1 MPLVIKESLQ
11 DHIPITVKSIL
22 AKMSDDEQAM
32 FQSEF
37 ERKKKSTSV
46 MVILAIFFPIQLFLL
61 REIVL
66 GILFLFTCGGLGIW
80 WIIEIF
86 ITPRRVRNYNKDI
99 ATEIITEL
107 RILRE

>member
-1 MPLVIKESLQ
+1 MSLIIKESLQ
-11 DHIPITVKSIL
+11 DHIPITVKSTL
-22 AKMSDDEQAM
+22 AKMSNDEQAM

-37 ERKKKSTSV
+37 ERKKKSTGV

-61 REIVL
+61 GEIAL
-66 GILFLFTCGGLGIW
+66 GVLFLFTWGGLGIW

-99 ATEIITEL
+99 ATEIVTDL
-107 RILRE
+107 RIMSK